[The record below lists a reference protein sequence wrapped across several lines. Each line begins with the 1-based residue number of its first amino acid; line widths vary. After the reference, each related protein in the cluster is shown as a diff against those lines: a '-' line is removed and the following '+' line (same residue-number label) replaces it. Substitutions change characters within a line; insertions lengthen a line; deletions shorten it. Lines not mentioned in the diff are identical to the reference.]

1 MRQDKLIKVVLVA
14 TLVVFSASYAYAE
27 EFFARLDG
35 FQEIG
40 SLPTATA
47 FPTGAI
53 LSKGSGTLHLT
64 LDSKA
69 GTATLTL
76 TYSDVGT
83 TAPKTGTVTQ
93 AHIHF
98 GKRHVSGGVMV
109 FFCAT
114 PPIVGPAGTPSPCPA
129 NSGTVTGTFTGP
141 SVVGPAAQNINPG
154 DFDALVEALR
164 SNTAYANIHTTALP
178 AGEIRGQIRRVQR
191 DRDDHDGD
199 HK

>member
-1 MRQDKLIKVVLVA
+1 MLRDKLIRVVLVT
-14 TLVVFSASYAYAE
+14 TLVVFSANYAYAE
-27 EFFARLDG
+27 EFVARLDG

-53 LSKGSGTLHLT
+53 LSKGSGTLHLS

-69 GTATLTL
+69 GTATFTL
-76 TYSDVGT
+76 TYTDVGT

-98 GKRHVSGGVMV
+98 GKRHVSGGIMV

-114 PPIVGPAGTPSPCPA
+114 PPVVGPTGTPSPCPA
-129 NSGTVTGTFTGP
+129 NSGTVTGTFNGP
-141 SVVGPAAQNINPG
+141 SVVGPAAQNVNPG

-164 SNTAYANIHTTALP
+164 SNTAYANIHTTAFP
-178 AGEIRGQIRRVQR
+178 AGEIRGQIRRVERNHDDQGG
-191 DRDDHDGD
+191 DRQ
-199 HK
+199 

>member
-1 MRQDKLIKVVLVA
+1 MRRDKLIKIVLVA

-40 SLPTATA
+40 SLPSATA
-47 FPTGAI
+47 FPTGAV
-53 LSKGSGTLHLT
+53 LSSGSGTLRLS

-69 GTATLTL
+69 GTATFTL

-83 TAPKTGTVTQ
+83 TAPKLGTVTQ

-114 PPIVGPAGTPSPCPA
+114 PPIAGPAGTPSPCPA

-141 SVVGPAAQNINPG
+141 SVVGPAAQNVNPG
-154 DFDALVEALR
+154 DFNALVEALR
-164 SNTAYANIHTTALP
+164 SNTAYANIHTTGFP
-178 AGEIRGQIRRVQR
+178 AGEIRGQIRRVVR
-191 DRDDHDGD
+191 DHDEHDGD

>member
-1 MRQDKLIKVVLVA
+1 MRAGGFPPDRYLKFTCHDVRGVFPGSIVRVWTRSRGGFTQPVREDAMRRGKLIKIVLVA
-14 TLVVFSASYAYAE
+14 TLVVFPASYAFAE

-40 SLPTATA
+40 ALPTATA
-47 FPTGAI
+47 FPTGAL
-53 LSKGSGTLHLT
+53 LSKGSGTLRLS

-69 GTATLTL
+69 GTARFTL

-98 GKRHVSGGVMV
+98 GKRHVAGGVMV

-114 PPIVGPAGTPSPCPA
+114 PPAAGPAGTPTPCPD
-129 NSGTVTGTFTGP
+129 NSGTVTGTFTSA
-141 SVVGPAAQNINPG
+141 SV
-154 DFDALVEALR
+154 
-164 SNTAYANIHTTALP
+164 
-178 AGEIRGQIRRVQR
+178 
-191 DRDDHDGD
+191 
-199 HK
+199 